1 MGACGGASSK
11 TGPPKS
17 CWHSNRA
24 HNNGRAAASFPLG
37 DLRSRMEKVE
47 KKKERE
53 EVMEKRKRGELM
65 EKRAHLGQSIL
76 VVIFFGYQ

>member
-1 MGACGGASSK
+1 
-11 TGPPKS
+11 
-17 CWHSNRA
+17 
-24 HNNGRAAASFPLG
+24 
-37 DLRSRMEKVE
+37 MEKVE